1 MWSLLVLCS
10 VLATHRVQETTAWTT
25 PPETTAWTAP
35 PETTP
40 EPEYT
45 ATTAPPET
53 TATTAPPETTATTA
67 PPETT
72 GHRSCR
78 YNCGYDL
85 GVCSC
90 RSSCNYYGTCCY
102 DYNNYCL
109 GTTAPPETTATTA
122 PPDTTGHRS
131 CRYNC
136 GYDLGVCS
144 CRSSCNY
151 YGTCCYDYNNYCLG
165 TTTAPTDTTTAP
177 ETTMATAPPDTT
189 GHRSCRYNCGY
200 DLGVCSCRSSCNY
213 YGTCCYDYNNYCPG
227 TTTAPPYTTAPPETT
242 QTTEPPETTGHRS
255 CRYNCGYD
263 LGVCSCRSSCNY
275 YGTCCYDY
283 NNYCLGTTTAPTDTT
298 TAPETTMATAP
309 PDTTG
314 HRSCRYNCGYDLGVC
329 SCRSSCNYYGTC
341 CYDYNNYCPGTTTA
355 PAETTTATAPPTTTG
370 HRSCRYNCGYDL
382 GVCSCRSSCRY
393 NGNCCNDYNYYC
405 PATTAPPT
413 TTGHRSCR
421 YNCGYDLGVCSCR
434 SSCRYNGNCCND
446 YNYYC
451 PATTAPTTT
460 GHRSCR
466 YNCGYDLGV
475 CSCRS
480 SCRYN
485 GNCCNDYNYYCP
497 ATTAPPTTTGHR
509 SCRYNC
515 GYDLGVCSC
524 RSSCRYNGN
533 CCYDYN
539 YYCPV
544 TETTTRPTTQTSE
557 YVTCRNNCGRE
568 WAVCSCASSCERY
581 GNCCYDYHSHC
592 SISTTTPVN
601 MSCRYNCGWNM
612 GVCSCANSCVQHG
625 TCCPDYYPVCATPS
639 TTPAP
644 ACGGSQYSSGYFT
657 SPNHPHY
664 YQDGANCV
672 WYLKTSHDQRIF
684 LSFLFLELENCCSCD
699 YINIYD
705 GPSLNSRYLG
715 KVCEG
720 STSSF
725 SSSSNTMTVH
735 FRSDQSVVGRGF
747 KAEFKSILPPHSG
760 RVHCSSYDMEIVIER
775 SYLSSVGY
783 DGKTLYLDDPQ
794 CKPTVTW
801 SQVVFRYP
809 LESCGN
815 VRKFQ
820 NGSAIY
826 TNAVRAY
833 NSIPTGEITRLSH
846 FKLIVDCRMAKDSV
860 SHNMYLAHSIND
872 STIIGSGRFN
882 STMHFYTSDGFHTI
896 VTESPHQVSLN
907 QYLFIE
913 VRLDR
918 FDSALILA
926 FDSCVA
932 SPNKDDFHTRPY
944 YLIRNGCEADSTVY
958 IHYKHNPQHYA
969 RFRVKAF
976 QFLRASDRVY
986 LQCKVLICD
995 RSDQNSRCRHMC
1007 MKRRTR
1013 RHLGSEQA
1021 SQTLILGPIQLKEP
1035 EKIEDPVQI
1044 KV

>member
-1 MWSLLVLCS
+1 M
-10 VLATHRVQETTAWTT
+10 
-25 PPETTAWTAP
+25 TAP
-35 PETTP
+35 PP
-40 EPEYT
+40 
-45 ATTAPPET
+45 
-53 TATTAPPETTATTA
+53 ATTAPPETTATTA

-122 PPDTTGHRS
+122 PP
-131 CRYNC
+131 
-136 GYDLGVCS
+136 
-144 CRSSCNY
+144 
-151 YGTCCYDYNNYCLG
+151 
-165 TTTAPTDTTTAP
+165 
-177 ETTMATAPPDTT
+177 ETT

-242 QTTEPPETTGHRS
+242 QTTEPPETT
-255 CRYNCGYD
+255 
-263 LGVCSCRSSCNY
+263 
-275 YGTCCYDY
+275 
-283 NNYCLGTTTAPTDTT
+283 A
-298 TAPETTMATAP
+298 APETTMATAP

-355 PAETTTATAPPTTTG
+355 PAETTTATAP
-370 HRSCRYNCGYDL
+370 
-382 GVCSCRSSCRY
+382 
-393 NGNCCNDYNYYC
+393 
-405 PATTAPPT
+405 
-413 TTGHRSCR
+413 
-421 YNCGYDLGVCSCR
+421 
-434 SSCRYNGNCCND
+434 
-446 YNYYC
+446 
-451 PATTAPTTT
+451 PTTT